1 MEFDTFTVSLL
12 VLRDDAPDWDDET
25 ASAMQ
30 DAHLDHLAN
39 LHEQG
44 HLLAAGPLGH
54 DKFRGLSILRVPP
67 DEARALKEADPA
79 VQAGRFEVVVVP
91 WQVPA
96 GAVHFTPTRFPH
108 SIADVGGADSRHAQ
122 QRVLGG
128 GPADLVPRRRR
139 EAERLLDRPRSRGR
153 TAR

>member
-12 VLRDDAPDWDDET
+12 VLRDDAPDWDEET
-25 ASAMQ
+25 ANAMQ

-44 HLLAAGPLGH
+44 HLVAAGPLGH
-54 DKFRGLSILRVPP
+54 DRFRGLSILTVPP
-67 DEARALKEADPA
+67 DEARILKEGDPA
-79 VQAGRFEVVVVP
+79 VRAGRFDVIVVP

-108 SIADVGGADSRHAQ
+108 SIADVVGA
-122 QRVLGG
+122 
-128 GPADLVPRRRR
+128 GP
-139 EAERLLDRPRSRGR
+139 
-153 TAR
+153 

>member
-44 HLLAAGPLGH
+44 HLMAAGPLGH
-54 DKFRGLSILRVPP
+54 DTFRGLSILGVPP

-79 VQAGRFEVVVVP
+79 VQAGRFDVVVVE

-96 GAVHFTPTRFPH
+96 GAIQFTPTRFPH
-108 SIADVGGADSRHAQ
+108 SIADVVG
-122 QRVLGG
+122 
-128 GPADLVPRRRR
+128 
-139 EAERLLDRPRSRGR
+139 E
-153 TAR
+153 

>member
-12 VLRDDAPDWDDET
+12 VLRDDAPDWDEET

-44 HLLAAGPLGH
+44 HLMAAGPLGH
-54 DKFRGLSILRVPP
+54 DRFRGLSIQCVPP

-79 VQAGRFEVVVVP
+79 VQAGRFDVVVVP

-96 GAVHFTPTRFPH
+96 GALHFSPTRFPH
-108 SIADVGGADSRHAQ
+108 SVADVMGD
-122 QRVLGG
+122 
-128 GPADLVPRRRR
+128 
-139 EAERLLDRPRSRGR
+139 
-153 TAR
+153 

>member
-1 MEFDTFTVSLL
+1 MEFETFTVSLL
-12 VLRDDAPDWDDET
+12 VLRDDAPVWDDET
-25 ASAMQ
+25 ASTMQ

-54 DKFRGLSILRVPP
+54 DKFRGLSILRVLP

-96 GAVHFTPTRFPH
+96 GAVQFTPTRFPH
-108 SIADVGGADSRHAQ
+108 SIAEVMGD
-122 QRVLGG
+122 
-128 GPADLVPRRRR
+128 
-139 EAERLLDRPRSRGR
+139 
-153 TAR
+153 

>member
-12 VLRDDAPDWDDET
+12 VLRDDAPEWDDET

-30 DAHLDHLAN
+30 DAHLDHLAT

-44 HLLAAGPLGH
+44 HLVAAGPLGH
-54 DKFRGLSILRVPP
+54 DTFRGLSILTVPP

-79 VQAGRFEVVVVP
+79 VRAGRFDVVVVP

-96 GAVHFTPTRFPH
+96 GAVHFSPTRFPH
-108 SIADVGGADSRHAQ
+108 SIADVVGEG
-122 QRVLGG
+122 
-128 GPADLVPRRRR
+128 
-139 EAERLLDRPRSRGR
+139 
-153 TAR
+153 

>member
-1 MEFDTFTVSLL
+1 MEFDTFSVSLL
-12 VLRDDAPDWDDET
+12 VLRDDAPDWDEET
-25 ASAMQ
+25 ANAMQ

-44 HLLAAGPLGH
+44 HLVAAGPLGH
-54 DKFRGLSILRVPP
+54 DKIRGLSILTVAP

-79 VQAGRFEVVVVP
+79 VRAGRFDVVVVP

-108 SIADVGGADSRHAQ
+108 SIADVVG
-122 QRVLGG
+122 
-128 GPADLVPRRRR
+128 
-139 EAERLLDRPRSRGR
+139 E
-153 TAR
+153 

>member
-1 MEFDTFTVSLL
+1 MEFDTFSVSLL
-12 VLRDDAPDWDDET
+12 LLREDAPDWDDET

-44 HLLAAGPLGH
+44 DLLAAGPLGH
-54 DKFRGLSILRVPP
+54 DKFRGLSLLRVPP

-79 VQAGRFEVVVVP
+79 VQAGRFDVVVVP

-96 GAVHFTPTRFPH
+96 GALHFAPARFPH
-108 SIADVGGADSRHAQ
+108 AIAEVMGD
-122 QRVLGG
+122 
-128 GPADLVPRRRR
+128 
-139 EAERLLDRPRSRGR
+139 
-153 TAR
+153 

>member
-1 MEFDTFTVSLL
+1 MEFDLFTVSLL
-12 VLRDDAPDWDDET
+12 MLRDDAPELDEE
-25 ASAMQ
+25 AANALQ

-44 HLLAAGPLGH
+44 HLVAAGPLG
-54 DKFRGLSILRVPP
+54 DPKIRGLSILTVPP

-79 VQAGRFEVVVVP
+79 VRAGRFDVVVVP

-108 SIADVGGADSRHAQ
+108 SIADVS
-122 QRVLGG
+122 
-128 GPADLVPRRRR
+128 
-139 EAERLLDRPRSRGR
+139 AE
-153 TAR
+153 